1 MSGDDIIDAEWDE
14 VPEERPVHEPV
25 RLPHQRPGPSRQPPP
40 PEPESASSPWQNRA
54 FWHET
59 VGTILTV
66 VGRIGVI
73 ALGLLVLF
81 FLAIA
86 WADHRSSGDSG
97 LDETAAAGQSPAEQ
111 SMNAEQMLAAWSQAV
126 TGRADTSG
134 LTLASGSG
142 KSGDFCNNANGDT
155 LLKFGGDQVAGAE
168 VYDFFAEYHATT
180 NSGTVGAFW
189 YDRNDGSLVTR
200 NKAVVDSEVG
210 RGKSVPDRVHEFDT
224 DGRGHVTI
232 DGTAYRVCTL

>member
-14 VPEERPVHEPV
+14 IPEERPVHQPA
-25 RLPHQRPGPSRQPPP
+25 RLPDQRTGPSRRPPP
-40 PEPESASSPWQNRA
+40 PKPESASSPWQSRA

-59 VGTILTV
+59 VGTILIV

-73 ALGLLVLF
+73 TLGLVVLF
-81 FLAIA
+81 FLVIA
-86 WADHRSSGDSG
+86 WADHKSSGASG
-97 LDETAAAGQSPAEQ
+97 LGETAAAGQSPAEQ

-126 TGRADTSG
+126 TGRADASG

-142 KSGDFCNNANGDT
+142 KSGDFCNNASGDT
-155 LLKFGGDQVAGAE
+155 LLKFGGDQIAGAE
-168 VYDFFAEYHATT
+168 VYDFFAEYHGTT

-189 YDRNDGSLVTR
+189 YDPTDGSLVTR
-200 NKAVVDSEVG
+200 NEAFVDSNGE
-210 RGKSVPDRVHEFDT
+210 RGKAMPDRVHEFDT

-232 DGTAYRVCTL
+232 DGTAYHACTL